1 MKVPGKRDIG
11 ELSKQTNIHTK
22 AFQVNQA
29 VSRRLAKRKGR
40 IASRLRRARRRVDGG
55 WPDLPAGKVS
65 YEISDR
71 VRAVPHGGLGV
82 VHQLVQELDL
92 PGRIDENVHV
102 LKVHRPYHESDHVLN
117 LVYNVFC
124 GGRTLDDI
132 ELRRNDEAHLDALG
146 VQAIPDPTTAGD
158 FCRRFGEDDI
168 DALQNAINTVRTDV
182 WRSQGPTFT
191 RERARI
197 DVDGSLVPTTGECK
211 EGMALSYNGIWGYH
225 PLLVSFANTREPL
238 FLANRSGNVCSH
250 AGAAAYL
257 DRAIDLV
264 RDAGFS
270 EVLLR
275 GDTDFSQT
283 RFLDGWNAQDVKFV
297 FGYDA
302 KPNMK
307 NKAEGLSDDFS
318 ELTRRAKRAFIEVDQ
333 QRAKPIRHKEA
344 WVRAKGYKNIVLK
357 SEDMAEFA
365 YRPRACAE
373 TYRIVVLRKN
383 LSIERGET
391 ALLQDV
397 RYFFYITNDDDF
409 TTEQVVYESNDR
421 CNQENLIEQLKNGVR
436 ALHAPSNT
444 LLSNWAYMVITSLA
458 WSIKAWMALSLPVS
472 PRWRA
477 KHQAQRRTWLRM
489 EFRTFL
495 GAVINVPAQVLE
507 SGRRRI
513 WRLLAWRPQLPV
525 LFRLLDAL

>member
-1 MKVPGKRDIG
+1 M
-11 ELSKQTNIHTK
+11 LTHLNIHAK
-22 AFQVNQA
+22 AFQVNQTVA
-29 VSRRLAKRKGR
+29 RRLAKRKRR
-40 IASRLRRARRRVDGG
+40 IYRRLGLARHRVDKG
-55 WPDLPAGKVS
+55 WPDLPRGKVC
-65 YEISDR
+65 YEVSDR
-71 VRAVPHGGLGV
+71 VRAVGHGGLGAV
-82 VHQLVQELDL
+82 LRLVAQLHLAQ
-92 PGRIDENVHV
+92 RIDDNVHV

-124 GGRTLDDI
+124 GGRTLEDI

-158 FCRRFGEDDI
+158 FCRRFGEADI

-225 PLLVSFANTREPL
+225 PLLVSFSNTREPL
-238 FLANRSGNVCSH
+238 FLVNRSGNVGSH
-250 AGAAAYL
+250 TGAAAYL

-283 RFLDGWNAQDVKFV
+283 KYLDGWNAQGVKFV

-302 KPNMK
+302 MPNMK
-307 NKAEGLSDDFS
+307 KKAAGLSDDFS

-365 YRPRACAE
+365 YRPTACAE
-373 TYRIVVLRKN
+373 TYRMVVLRKN

-397 RYFFYITNDDDF
+397 RYFFFITNDWDF
-409 TTEQVVYESNDR
+409 ATKQVVYESNDR

-477 KHQAQRRTWLRM
+477 KHEAQRRTWLHM

-495 GAVINVPAQVLE
+495 GAVINVPAQILD